1 MLIQSFYT
9 RMMKQKTVLIP
20 RIIFLLTLLLPFSSV
35 KPGEYYGIQIPHQ
48 SVLFYQDTSLIDTT
62 QVIDTIKT
70 IRSLIFYSDLFRA
83 VDIVDPSSGVQ
94 FYRDGIIYLSD
105 SKTELKDLR
114 VSFGSLDTYYAPLS
128 DDGIGNPVFFSNQF
142 AFPFPAEATTF
153 TDDFTTMYFTRK
165 SKFKASGN
173 EIVKI
178 YKSEY
183 IESNKKKKSGWSKE
197 IQELPFNGEDY
208 SCIQPF
214 VSGDGTIMIISS
226 DMPGGYGK
234 FDLYFVHKEG
244 ENWGTPVNLGS
255 EINTPG
261 DELFPFLLNPR
272 TFFFSSDGWP
282 GFGGLDI
289 FMANVDNENRLQL
302 VNLGESINSEGDEIA
317 FTMDRVNKRNAFFSS
332 NRFLFKKRFQ
342 LFDAKLV
349 SGKNFLASNIEIDP
363 SEFEYYYVNRP
374 AGETRDTVQTQP
386 PPIQDLPVFVQVEE
400 EQTEQAKDIAPATDT
415 SVTPVSEGLYKPPET
430 KIAEETIVPV
440 TALATEPVTD
450 ALENIPPEPV
460 IAEETPETRD
470 VVVFRVQFKASV
482 KPLGDH
488 MVTIGDKEYRTFEY
502 LYKGAYRYTIGNF
515 DATKPAFALQK
526 ICRENGYKDAF
537 VVAFKNDE
545 RILDPEVFKKY

>member
-1 MLIQSFYT
+1 
-9 RMMKQKTVLIP
+9 MKQIITFIP
-20 RIIFLLTLLLPFSSV
+20 RIVFLLTLLVPFSSV
-35 KPGEYYGIQIPHQ
+35 KPDENYSMQMNHQYG
-48 SVLFYQDTSLIDTT
+48 LFYQDTSLIDTT

-70 IRSLIFYSDLFRA
+70 IRNLIFFSDLFKA
-83 VDIVDPSSGVQ
+83 VDIIDPSSGVQ

-105 SKTELKDLR
+105 SKTELKDMR
-114 VSFGSLDTYYAPLS
+114 VSFGSLDTYYAPLN
-128 DDGIGNPVFFSNQF
+128 DDGIGNPDFFSNLF
-142 AFPFPAEATTF
+142 AYPFPAEATTF
-153 TDDFTTMYFTRK
+153 TDDLATMYFTRK

-178 YKSEY
+178 YKTEY

-208 SCIQPF
+208 SCIQPT

-226 DMPGGYGK
+226 DMPGGYGM
-234 FDLYFVHKEG
+234 FDLYIVQKEG
-244 ENWGTPVNLGS
+244 GNWGTPVNLGS

-282 GFGGLDI
+282 GFGGFDI
-289 FMANVDNENRLQL
+289 YMANFDNENRLQV
-302 VNLGESINSEGDEIA
+302 VNLGESVNSEGDEIA
-317 FTMDRVNKRNAFFSS
+317 FTMDRANQRNAFFSS

-342 LFDAKLV
+342 LFNAKLV
-349 SGKNFLASNIEIDP
+349 SGKNFLASNIVIDP
-363 SEFEYYYVNRP
+363 SEFEYHYVNRP
-374 AGETRDTVQTQP
+374 AGETRDRIQTQP
-386 PPIQDLPVFVQVEE
+386 VSIQDLPVFVQVEE
-400 EQTEQAKDIAPATDT
+400 EQTEQATEDIA
-415 SVTPVSEGLYKPPET
+415 T
-430 KIAEETIVPV
+430 KIDTVVTTDSKTPDFELPEAEVAEVTKVPV
-440 TALATEPVTD
+440 TALTTEPVTD
-450 ALENIPPEPV
+450 TMENIQPEPV
-460 IAEETPETRD
+460 IVEETPETRD
-470 VVVFRVQFKASV
+470 VVAFRVQFKASV
-482 KPLGDH
+482 KSLGDH